1 MSKWKIK
8 QEVDLVLLFEMFLI
22 GKCKAEQANWYI
34 FNKYRN
40 WSEINQLLAQYM
52 VESLY
57 GFCTLL
63 LTSGTFGEYSDLE
76 NDILTTQR
84 FLDVSRFLYSEG
96 WQVWVSHHVGV
107 PDVGT
112 PAEALPGPAMSYV
125 GFINASR
132 RCQKLNENSFLGQ
145 NFRKGG

>member
-1 MSKWKIK
+1 MENVRQSKQIDIYLTSI
-8 QEVDLVLLFEMFLI
+8 VI
-22 GKCKAEQANWYI
+22 GQK
-34 FNKYRN
+34 
-40 WSEINQLLAQYM
+40 STNQSAQYM

>member
-1 MSKWKIK
+1 MENVRQSQQIDIYLTSI
-8 QEVDLVLLFEMFLI
+8 VI
-22 GKCKAEQANWYI
+22 GQK
-34 FNKYRN
+34 
-40 WSEINQLLAQYM
+40 STNQIAQYM

-76 NDILTTQR
+76 NDILATQR

>member
-1 MSKWKIK
+1 MENVRQSKQIDIYLTSI
-8 QEVDLVLLFEMFLI
+8 VI
-22 GKCKAEQANWYI
+22 GQK
-34 FNKYRN
+34 
-40 WSEINQLLAQYM
+40 STNQIAQYM

-76 NDILTTQR
+76 SDILTTQR
-84 FLDVSRFLYSEG
+84 FLDVSRFLYSGG